1 MNKNDKPINNN
12 IGNMDIFNSW
22 GVKTKD
28 VVIRIP
34 CYTRESGVCFF

>member
-22 GVKTKD
+22 GVKTLN
-28 VVIRIP
+28 
-34 CYTRESGVCFF
+34 SAAL